1 LSSFSSWSRSRS
13 ISRSFS
19 QATRSFSTSSA
30 STNGF
35 RSSEVTL
42 HEEDEEEGERF
53 ETPNQ
58 ELPII
63 VERKRVI
70 ERTLINTIEEEEE
83 EEVSPGR

>member
-1 LSSFSSWSRSRS
+1 MLLSYNSF
-13 ISRSFS
+13 
-19 QATRSFSTSSA
+19 SA
-30 STNGF
+30 STNGS

-42 HEEDEEEGERF
+42 QEDEEGEEERF

-58 ELPII
+58 ELPVV
-63 VERKRVI
+63 VERKRTR